1 MSQDT
6 IIFFLAAVIAVLSFM
21 VLYQRFVFR
30 KGIQKKIGDM
40 GDTLEQILDEKSDE
54 KVMVFTDDKALI
66 HLSSQINRL
75 LDDRQRIQA
84 DFRRSEISAKNM
96 LSNISHDIRTPM
108 TVILGYLEIMRLE
121 AEGKDKMVA
130 KVEQKARKVM
140 ELINQFFTLAKLES
154 GDTQVEMGRVNL
166 SECCRENVLD
176 FYELLTQKEFQ
187 VEIEIPEEPVFV
199 EDVDVIQVGT
209 RNMQNFELLKEL
221 GKLKKPILL
230 KRGMANTLDE
240 LLMSAEY
247 IMAGGNENVILCE
260 RGIRTFETSMRN
272 TLDISAI
279 PMLKKKTHL
288 PVIIDPSHAAGIR
301 FMVEPLTMAAI
312 AAGADGVMIEV
323 HNNPEKALCDG
334 MQSLTP
340 AMFDDIMQK
349 VKKTT
354 EFFGKVM

>member
-6 IIFFLAAVIAVLSFM
+6 IIFFLAAVIAVLSFV
-21 VLYQRFVFR
+21 VLYQRFIFR

-187 VEIEIPEEPVFV
+187 VEIEIPEESVFV
-199 EDVDVIQVGT
+199 E
-209 RNMQNFELLKEL
+209 
-221 GKLKKPILL
+221 
-230 KRGMANTLDE
+230 
-240 LLMSAEY
+240 
-247 IMAGGNENVILCE
+247 GNEEALQRILFNLISNAVRYGSDGKYLGIAVRTE
-260 RGIRTFETSMRN
+260 GAFALIHVTDRG
-272 TLDISAI
+272 
-279 PMLKKKTHL
+279 K
-288 PVIIDPSHAAGIR
+288 GI
-301 FMVEPLTMAAI
+301 
-312 AAGADGVMIEV
+312 
-323 HNNPEKALCDG
+323 EKAFAGTVFERLFTMEDSRNREIQG
-334 MQSLTP
+334 NGLGLTI
-340 AMFDDIMQK
+340 ARNLAVKMGGDITLVSEPDVSTTFT
-349 VKKTT
+349 VKLRKMT
-354 EFFGKVM
+354 F

>member
-75 LDDRQRIQA
+75 LDNRQRIQA

-199 EDVDVIQVGT
+199 E
-209 RNMQNFELLKEL
+209 
-221 GKLKKPILL
+221 
-230 KRGMANTLDE
+230 
-240 LLMSAEY
+240 
-247 IMAGGNENVILCE
+247 GNEEALQRILFNLISNAVRYGSDGKYLGIAVRTE
-260 RGIRTFETSMRN
+260 GVFALIHVTDRG
-272 TLDISAI
+272 
-279 PMLKKKTHL
+279 K
-288 PVIIDPSHAAGIR
+288 GI
-301 FMVEPLTMAAI
+301 
-312 AAGADGVMIEV
+312 
-323 HNNPEKALCDG
+323 EKAFAGTVFERLFTMEDSRNREIQG
-334 MQSLTP
+334 NGLGLTI
-340 AMFDDIMQK
+340 ARNLAVKMGGDITLVSEPDVSTTFT
-349 VKKTT
+349 VKLRKMT
-354 EFFGKVM
+354 F

>member
-199 EDVDVIQVGT
+199 E
-209 RNMQNFELLKEL
+209 
-221 GKLKKPILL
+221 
-230 KRGMANTLDE
+230 
-240 LLMSAEY
+240 
-247 IMAGGNENVILCE
+247 GNEEALQRILFNLISNAVRYGSDGKYLGIAVRTE
-260 RGIRTFETSMRN
+260 GVFALIHVTDRG
-272 TLDISAI
+272 
-279 PMLKKKTHL
+279 K
-288 PVIIDPSHAAGIR
+288 GI
-301 FMVEPLTMAAI
+301 
-312 AAGADGVMIEV
+312 
-323 HNNPEKALCDG
+323 EKAFAGTVFERLFTMEESRNREIQG
-334 MQSLTP
+334 NGLGLTI
-340 AMFDDIMQK
+340 ARNLAVKMGGDITLVSEPDVSTTFT
-349 VKKTT
+349 VKLRKMT
-354 EFFGKVM
+354 F